1 MTTNEDLQN
10 NSMKFSHALAE
21 LVRLSEQSADLER
34 QAGLWCSVQDLVGNE
49 NAARRA
55 AGHVISE
62 IGSLIGPKAKLLL
75 AAELVLE
82 AKSETDD
89 WIRYCKRMN
98 RTLAYLELI
107 SSNLRDYG
115 VPNATWGSIPP
126 EGRACECIEC
136 ETGV

>member
-1 MTTNEDLQN
+1 MMTNEDSQN

-49 NAARRA
+49 DAARRA
-55 AGHVISE
+55 AGHVASDL
-62 IGSLIGPKAKLLL
+62 GRLIGPKAKLLL

-98 RTLAYLELI
+98 RTLAHLALI
-107 SSNLRDYG
+107 SSNLRHYG

-126 EGRACECIEC
+126 GECACECIEC